1 MEDFKRETTAT
12 NFDKIKRQWLVSSI
26 AFAKTNAYNLVPVKE
41 GFYHTNIYNYPIN
54 TALIENNIAENVIYD
69 TDYLHTKS
77 TVTKGLGAL
86 EYLIYNNQDSIK
98 ALVLL
103 QEDEYRLDY
112 MLGVTKE
119 ILRQVNLL
127 IAFWEE
133 NYKENFINSKD
144 LSCTENARCLAFN
157 QIINLLDVIRV
168 TKIGKPAG
176 LESSENTN
184 INLLQA
190 FRSKKTLHIIKSS
203 IEEIEYVYTKS
214 SINFSEIVD
223 DISGSNQI
231 SNEIANSFKEIYS
244 TIDGLNIGLYDAISN
259 NDKKVES
266 LYISLSKLIR
276 FFSVDVA
283 SMLSVSVLPT
293 DNDGD

>member
-1 MEDFKRETTAT
+1 M
-12 NFDKIKRQWLVSSI
+12 
-26 AFAKTNAYNLVPVKE
+26 
-41 GFYHTNIYNYPIN
+41 
-54 TALIENNIAENVIYD
+54 
-69 TDYLHTKS
+69 
-77 TVTKGLGAL
+77 
-86 EYLIYNNQDSIK
+86 
-98 ALVLL
+98 LL

-112 MLGVTKE
+112 MLGATKE

-168 TKIGKPAG
+168 TKIGKPTG

-203 IEEIEYVYTKS
+203 IEEIEYTYTKS